1 MLQSTQ
7 NQGNAPKYSPS
18 PNTFTPPKNISSSME
33 QATIGRSVVIK
44 GEVSGAESL
53 YVDGRIEG
61 TVNFADS
68 RVTIGR
74 SGVIVAN
81 INAKEVVIMGTVTG
95 NIHCTDRLDI
105 RSEGSLTG
113 DVVTP
118 RICVEDGAVLKG
130 GVEVRCRTTDRKSA
144 VEDGRKLQS
153 PLKPR
158 RQPPPQPERD
168 VGHAVIRQ
176 QGHVQRVELRTS
188 PRKWALRIRSSVPFI
203 FHLLNSLFLFRFVL
217 FQIKRGRIHAVAQAR
232 RRWTVGKTCPRCALQ
247 RAQRASVRTMP

>member
-1 MLQSTQ
+1 MLQPAQSPA
-7 NQGNAPKYSPS
+7 NAPKFSPS
-18 PNTFTPPKNISSSME
+18 SSNPNTYTPPKNITSSME

-61 TVNFADS
+61 TVNFDS

-74 SGVIVAN
+74 NGVVVAN
-81 INAKEVVIMGTVTG
+81 ITAKEVVVMGTVTG

-130 GVEVRCRTTDRKSA
+130 AVEVRAEHQNEKAQSKSIEAVKSA
-144 VEDGRKLQS
+144 E
-153 PLKPR
+153 
-158 RQPPPQPERD
+158 PPKAAAAAA
-168 VGHAVIRQ
+168 GA
-176 QGHVQRVELRTS
+176 
-188 PRKWALRIRSSVPFI
+188 AAASSAGF
-203 FHLLNSLFLFRFVL
+203 
-217 FQIKRGRIHAVAQAR
+217 
-232 RRWTVGKTCPRCALQ
+232 T
-247 RAQRASVRTMP
+247 ASMA